1 LLWGFFLWASEVYC
15 GSAKLKKLQGF
26 WQKTKKKFKTRN
38 KMKGQLYF
46 AFQPSLE
53 VFCSSFI

>member
-1 LLWGFFLWASEVYC
+1 MGLFSLGFRGLLWFSKV
-15 GSAKLKKLQGF
+15 KKTSRLLA
-26 WQKTKKKFKTRN
+26 KTKKKFKTRN